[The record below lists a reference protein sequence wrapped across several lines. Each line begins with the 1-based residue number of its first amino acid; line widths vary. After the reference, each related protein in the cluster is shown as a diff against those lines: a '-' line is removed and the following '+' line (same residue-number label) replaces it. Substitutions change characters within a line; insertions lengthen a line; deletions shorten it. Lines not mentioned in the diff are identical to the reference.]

1 MIFEDPNT
9 IVTNSVVAKA
19 FGFGPEGR
27 KFDPGRRHYHFEHLI
42 LDRLADPALKFLS
55 LADAG
60 SAS

>member
-1 MIFEDPNT
+1 MIFEDRIP
-9 IVTNSVVAKA
+9 IVPNSVVARA

-27 KFDPGRRHYHFEHLI
+27 KFDSGRRHYHFEHLI
-42 LDRLADPALKFLS
+42 LDRLADQALKFLS